1 MHNVGSPADLD
12 LYGFAGGWPAW
23 SCRAGSGGGAKV
35 PSSVTIALQNEK
47 VSFFMCPRCHARR
60 GRPSLVFICSAAGGS
75 ITNLTRSGRVS
86 LLRMPCLSA
95 GHSPSAFPLVSGVAA
110 SSRPRPP
117 TLRFAFREAFFLFKP
132 HSYTFAHPF
141 AICLPSGRNHTI
153 QVRRTE
159 QCIIKN
165 A

>member
-60 GRPSLVFICSAAGGS
+60 GCPSLVFICSAAGGS

-95 GHSPSAFPLVSGVAA
+95 GHSPSAFLLVSGLAA

-117 TLRFAFREAFFLFKP
+117 TLRFAFREAYFFWRFQTP
-132 HSYTFAHPF
+132 VFTHPP
-141 AICLPSGRNHTI
+141 APL
-153 QVRRTE
+153 
-159 QCIIKN
+159 
-165 A
+165 